1 MASHRA
7 LVIHALQQPL
17 TLINRPTPE
26 PKLDEILVKVSIV
39 GLNPHDGAS
48 KASGVFVKN
57 TLPSP
62 FGLDIIGTVAK
73 VGSGV
78 TKFQLGDEVFAF
90 GNPFS
95 PDSTGT
101 QEYCTVPVYQAS
113 LIPSRISPDE
123 AATFP
128 LNAMTMVFA
137 LFHKTGLDLDPP
149 FGIEPGLSDYRSE
162 SILIIGGGAATGKF
176 GIQFARLANFGS
188 IITVASKSKED
199 LLKSLGATAVIERN
213 QSEDEIEQE
222 IRALVGDDLVYV
234 IDCVGRTPDGQTL
247 GARALSNTKRG
258 TLAALVHA
266 GGVDESRI
274 GPKRAGYDRKKILC
288 ITTKYPDLTRSFW
301 DILPTWIEDGKLL
314 PTTFQVFNGL
324 DVVRINKLLDNYI
337 HGKVNTKPHIH
348 I

>member
-1 MASHRA
+1 MAFHRA
-7 LVIHALQQPL
+7 LVIHSLQQPL
-17 TLINRPTPE
+17 TLIDRPTPE
-26 PKLDEILVKVSIV
+26 PKQDEILIKVSIV

-48 KASGVFVKN
+48 KAFGLFVKN

-62 FGLDIIGTVAK
+62 FGLDIIGTVVK

-90 GNPFS
+90 GNPAL

-101 QEYCTVPVYQAS
+101 QEYCTVPVWQAS
-113 LIPSRISPDE
+113 LIPSGISSDE

-137 LFHKTGLDLDPP
+137 LFHQTGLDLHPP
-149 FGIEPGLSDYRSE
+149 FGPELCLSDYRSE

-176 GIQFARLANFGS
+176 GIQLARLANFGR
-188 IITVASKSKED
+188 IITVASRSKEA
-199 LLKSLGATAVIERN
+199 LLKSLGATVVIERN
-213 QSEDEIEQE
+213 QSEDEIEQQ
-222 IRALVGDDLVYV
+222 IRATVGDGLVYA

-258 TLAALVHA
+258 TLAILVHA

-274 GPKRAGYDRKKILC
+274 GPKTAGYDRKKILC
-288 ITTKYPDLTRSFW
+288 MTTKYPDLTKLFW
-301 DILPTWIEDGKLL
+301 DILPRWIQDGKLL
-314 PTTFQVFNGL
+314 PTTFQVVNGL
-324 DVVRINKLLDNYI
+324 DVDRINRLLNDYVYSEVKI
-337 HGKVNTKPHIH
+337 KPHVH